1 MEGCDEID
9 WRLTLEVN
17 VVVVSQVI
25 PSEALHSTGCFLLGS
40 PRVRVRDEG
49 DSFVETVE
57 KGSKCKGKERYPRVK
72 RGEVVSVLL
81 CCKQQ

>member
-17 VVVVSQVI
+17 AVVVSQVI
-25 PSEALHSTGCFLLGS
+25 ASEALHSTGCLLLGS

-49 DSFVETVE
+49 DSFVETV
-57 KGSKCKGKERYPRVK
+57 V
-72 RGEVVSVLL
+72 RGVSV
-81 CCKQQ
+81 KVRRDIRG